1 MYVNNDLKNVPVE
14 HRAKI
19 LFDYDT
25 KIKMMDNLNIS
36 YYSFN
41 NCLSKFRKV
50 ELLSKDNELHK
61 SLSVEPKDG
70 TELIFKF
77 KLDGTESN

>member
-25 KIKMMDNLNIS
+25 KIKMMDNTGVS

-50 ELLSKDNELHK
+50 GLLSENNELHK
-61 SLSVEPKDG
+61 SLFVEPIDG
-70 TELIFKF
+70 TELTFKF
-77 KLDGTESN
+77 KINA

>member
-1 MYVNNDLKNVPVE
+1 MYINNSLKDVPVE
-14 HRAKI
+14 HKAKI

-25 KIKMMDNLNIS
+25 KIKMMDSLGVS

-50 ELLSKDNELHK
+50 ELLSSNNELHK

-70 TELIFKF
+70 YEVTYKF
-77 KLDGTESN
+77 KVNES